1 MNLLFVCTK
10 NIARSPLAE
19 AICRDLAAEAAA
31 PRTAASAASAAASG
45 AGPAPAAVPRL
56 DVRSAGIASSA
67 ARRLTTRDMAWA
79 DVVAVMEPEHLEHI
93 RRHWPDHAAK
103 VRVLDVPDDYVPDE
117 PELRELLTAKVRALL
132 EDLGRS

>member
-31 PRTAASAASAAASG
+31 PRTATSAASATASS
-45 AGPAPAAVPRL
+45 AGPAPAAAPRL
-56 DVRSAGIASSA
+56 EVRSAGIASSA
-67 ARRLTTRDMAWA
+67 VRRLTTRDMAWA
-79 DVVAVMEPEHLEHI
+79 DVVAVMEPEHLAYI
-93 RRHWPDHAAK
+93 RRHWPDQVAR

-132 EDLGRS
+132 EDLGQT